1 MVNGTIH
8 MLTEPDGTP
17 VGNAVF
23 DLSHEQI
30 VAVAHAACV
39 ARVETHRDEALET
52 DAVLALRELTAIC
65 DELDRLAAA
74 EGHGTLVLPLARLN
88 MLHDALLDFSH
99 SRHDA
104 EIVREED
111 RGPLAIV
118 DGLLDPM
125 QDLRAEGMRTAL
137 GAAGSHAVAEPRNY
151 GPG

>member
-17 VGNAVF
+17 VGNAAF

-39 ARVETHRDEALET
+39 SRVESHRDEALES
-52 DAVLALRELTAIC
+52 DAVLALRELTAVC
-65 DELDRLAAA
+65 DELERLAAA
-74 EGHGTLVLPLARLN
+74 EGHATLVITLARLT

-99 SRHDA
+99 SRHGA

-111 RGPLAIV
+111 REPLAIV
-118 DGLLDPM
+118 DALLGPM
-125 QDLRAEGMRTAL
+125 QDLRAEGTRTAL
-137 GAAGSHAVAEPRNY
+137 GAAPSVTT
-151 GPG
+151 

>member
-23 DLSHEQI
+23 DLSHDQI
-30 VAVAHAACV
+30 AAVAHAAC
-39 ARVETHRDEALET
+39 ATRVETHRDAVLDT
-52 DAVLALRELTAIC
+52 DAVLALRELTAVC
-65 DELDRLAAA
+65 DELDGLAAV
-74 EGHGTLVLPLARLN
+74 EGHGTLVLSLARLN
-88 MLHDALLDFSH
+88 LLHDALLEFSH

-118 DGLLDPM
+118 DGLLGPM
-125 QDLRAEGMRTAL
+125 QDLRTEGMETAL
-137 GAAGSHAVAEPRNY
+137 GAAGSSAISW
-151 GPG
+151 